1 MNKNKVFTLL
11 ANDIPFEPNYNL
23 IKDKIKINQIEEKEY
38 KIKNRNFKIKFIGI
52 LSLMV
57 LIILGGFLIF
67 SDSKINYKE
76 MSNILIYN
84 NDKEFVDHYDCIFVA
99 KVVKELE
106 TKQYDGTGMDIP
118 YTFYQFSLVEVLKG
132 KLDVTDNVLC
142 FYGGNSGYK
151 QMELFKTN
159 DIMLDEEQFYLLF
172 ANKVAKESKRNN
184 INDLVLSNNNQKIK
198 MIDYNGDKLL
208 SEQSTNILSVIK
220 RYRNIINKTL
230 GNEILNIE
238 TITNK
243 KEMKNIFDFVAIIKI
258 NSPTVFNSNGDG
270 IYSEIVSSSYSIE
283 ILECFKGNTKDI
295 NSILYCYGTNYWPGE
310 LYFENYVDILENDN
324 VYLLFADICENNIN
338 NTRVNSGDLII
349 KDNYQII
356 SLKNYDINK
365 NYVKQS
371 EEIINVI
378 KEYIE

>member
-38 KIKNRNFKIKFIGI
+38 KIKNRNFKIKFIEI

-84 NDKEFVDHYDCIFVA
+84 NDKEFVDHYDYIFVA
-99 KVVKELE
+99 KIVKELE
-106 TKQYDGTGMDIP
+106 TKQYDGTGIDIP

-142 FYGGNSGYK
+142 FYGGNNGYK

-258 NSPTVFNSNGDG
+258 NSLTVFNSNGDG

-365 NYVKQS
+365 NYVKQN